1 MTIEDAFK
9 NEGYTPVP
17 FTFNG
22 AGHPTVVFKYKERDV
37 TFLLDTGASSN
48 LLDTRF
54 AKDLGLEP
62 VETGTK
68 GGGAGGMTHDVYT
81 LGVIAFQYEDLSFSF
96 EEFLAM
102 DFETIRQSLESH
114 GVAPDFQ
121 GILGFSFFEMTKSY
135 IDYVNKRIYV
145 KM

>member
-1 MTIEDAFK
+1 MTIEEAFIK
-9 NEGYTPVP
+9 DGYTPVP
-17 FTFNG
+17 FYFNG
-22 AGHPTVVFKYKERDV
+22 AGHPTVVLKYNEQDV

-48 LLDTRF
+48 LLDTQF
-54 AKDLGLEP
+54 AKDLGLDLL
-62 VETGTK
+62 ETGTK
-68 GGGAGGMTHDVYT
+68 GGGAGGLTLDVYT
-81 LGVIAFQYEDLSFSF
+81 LGVITFQYNDLSFSF
-96 EEFLAM
+96 DEFLAM

-135 IDYVNKRIYV
+135 IDYVNRRIYV